1 MRDLISCICLLILI
15 VSCSKEKKNENFD
28 DSEIR
33 YRYYQLE
40 KIGWKSKTYT
50 QVVDNINFTAV
61 EVPIQ
66 YYLLKDQGNQNLKKV
81 DSIYEQN
88 KTDRVIEFSFQDK
101 NEEDLLQEKYTKLD
115 YQKTVEYMSFKIQKD
130 FKVVTNNKKDTI
142 QCAGVAFERN
152 FKIAPNNKVML
163 YFSGINP
170 NDMIQLIY
178 QDNLFQKGTLKFSFK
193 EKILIP

>member
-1 MRDLISCICLLILI
+1 MRGIINCIGIILLMASCN
-15 VSCSKEKKNENFD
+15 EKKENQNFD

-33 YRYYQLE
+33 YRYYQLQNV
-40 KIGWKSKTYT
+40 GWKSKMYS

-61 EVPIQ
+61 DVPIQ

-81 DSIYEQN
+81 DSIYEAN
-88 KTDRVIEFSFQDK
+88 KTERVIEFSFQDK

-115 YQKTVEYMSFKIQKD
+115 YQKSVEYMSFIIQKD
-130 FKVVTNNKKDTI
+130 FKVVANDKDTI
-142 QCAGVAFERN
+142 QCSGVSFERN
-152 FKIAPNNKVML
+152 FKIAPSNKIML

-170 NDMIQLIY
+170 NDRIQLIY
-178 QDNLFQKGTLKFSFK
+178 QDNLFQKGPLKFSFK